1 MTDDPRARRNFPLP
15 GLSRR
20 RLLQSLGA
28 TVTLAGL
35 TGCGGDSDDEGEGED
50 EGTNGEASEEGEA
63 EDEDD

>member
-35 TGCGGDSDDEGEGED
+35 TGCGGDSDDEGEDEN